1 MRDNIKVASYMPKG
15 KEKKAMEPQK
25 LALMALIVV
34 SIALLG
40 ALLLN
45 KNNLCDVSFRSGGME
60 IVAHMAYETK

>member
-1 MRDNIKVASYMPKG
+1 
-15 KEKKAMEPQK
+15 MEPHK
-25 LALMALIVV
+25 LALLSLIVV

-45 KNNLCDVSFRSGGME
+45 KNNLCDVSFRSGGTE

>member
-1 MRDNIKVASYMPKG
+1 MLDTCRLASYMPEG

-40 ALLLN
+40 ALLIN
-45 KNNLCDVSFRSGGME
+45 KNNLCDVSFRSGGTE
-60 IVAHMAYETK
+60 IVARMAYETK